1 MNITAL
7 STVPGEEEFSL
18 FEFFENLWKF
28 FYDVYLSVDGNY
40 QNLGF
45 DTGTITSVRIIVLGI
60 FIGTVIGCL
69 YMAYNKQVLGGAV
82 RKMLAENGGCRS
94 AENAKTL
101 AELGLIKNPFIKSA
115 VQRSASLRRVVR
127 CVEEEEFY
135 RAQAE
140 RKAEYEKKCAES
152 EERLP
157 KFRELEYCID
167 VNSDHFYIPEELCDM
182 AEHKFE
188 SKGFSWV
195 ATIIGIVLLCI
206 AFFIVLLVLPKVLTF
221 VDEFLGTFKKSG
233 Y

>member
-1 MNITAL
+1 MNIFAL
-7 STVPGEEEFSL
+7 TVPGEENGIFQFFRKL
-18 FEFFENLWKF
+18 WEFFY
-28 FYDVYLSVDGNY
+28 YDVYLALDSNY

-45 DTGTITSVRIIVLGI
+45 DTGVITSVRIIVLGI

-69 YMAYNKQVLGGAV
+69 YMAYNKQVLGDAV
-82 RKMLAENGGCRS
+82 RKMLSEEGGCRS

-101 AELGLIKNPFIKSA
+101 AELGLVKNPFIKSA

-140 RKAEYEKKCAES
+140 RKAEYEKKRAES

-157 KFRELEYCID
+157 KFRELEYFVD
-167 VNSDHFYIPEELCDM
+167 ASNDHFYIPEELCDM

-188 SKGFSWV
+188 SKGFSWT